1 MTLSGYL
8 RNYLVNKKNDLFEDD
23 IKKFELLETCS
34 IY

>member
-8 RNYLVNKKNDLFEDD
+8 RNYLVNKKNEDD